1 MKEKLLIMNKL
12 PLPDE
17 MIHEINEYL
26 FISYRESHKKKMKA
40 ITKAIIEGA
49 EFCDTCGKYLI
60 RSVYSSRNGDERCC
74 SIKCV
79 NKYPGLFQC
88 YTYLHEDYL

>member
-1 MKEKLLIMNKL
+1 
-12 PLPDE
+12 
-17 MIHEINEYL
+17 
-26 FISYRESHKKKMKA
+26 MKA

-60 RSVYSSRNGDERCC
+60 RFVYSSRNGDERCC

-88 YTYLHEDYL
+88 YTYLYKDYLWKKYQKSHITDFTWDCEQRGGGMGEPRFS